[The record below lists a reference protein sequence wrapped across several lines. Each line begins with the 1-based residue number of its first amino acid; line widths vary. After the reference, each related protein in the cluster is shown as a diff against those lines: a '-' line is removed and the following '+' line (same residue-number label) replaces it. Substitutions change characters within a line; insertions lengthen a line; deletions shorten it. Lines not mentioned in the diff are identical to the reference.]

1 MTQTTLNDLPI
12 LLAILGFGVMGIGA
26 LVSPQRVSRQFD
38 IPTLTAAGRNE
49 VRAVYGGFGLAM
61 AAGLAAALALPGLR
75 AGVFLTVAAALAG
88 MAGGR
93 LVSAGID
100 RTLGRLPALYLVLEA
115 VMAAALAYAALG
127 RQA

>member
-1 MTQTTLNDLPI
+1 MTHATLNDLPI
-12 LLAILGFGVMGIGA
+12 LLAILGFVVMGIGA

-61 AAGLAAALALPGLR
+61 AAGLAAALAVPGLR
-75 AGVFLTVAAALAG
+75 AGVCLAVAAALAG

-100 RTLGRLPALYLVLEA
+100 RTLGRLPALYLMLEA

>member
-1 MTQTTLNDLPI
+1 MTHATLNDLPI
-12 LLAILGFGVMGIGA
+12 LLAILGFVVMGIGA

-61 AAGLAAALALPGLR
+61 AAGLVAALALPGLR
-75 AGVFLTVAAALAG
+75 AGVCLTVAAALAG

-115 VMAAALAYAALG
+115 VMAAALVYAALG

>member
-1 MTQTTLNDLPI
+1 MTHATLNDLPI
-12 LLAILGFGVMGIGA
+12 LLAILGFVVMGIGA

-61 AAGLAAALALPGLR
+61 AAGLVAALALPGLR
-75 AGVFLTVAAALAG
+75 AGVCLAVAAALAG

-100 RTLGRLPALYLVLEA
+100 RTLGRLPALYLMLEA

>member
-1 MTQTTLNDLPI
+1 MTHATLNDLPI
-12 LLAILGFGVMGIGA
+12 LLAILGFVVMGIGA

-61 AAGLAAALALPGLR
+61 AAGLAAALAVPGLR
-75 AGVFLTVAAALAG
+75 AGVCLAVAAALAG

>member
-1 MTQTTLNDLPI
+1 MTHITLNDLPM
-12 LLAILGFGVMGIGA
+12 LVAILGFGVMGIGA
-26 LVSPQRVSRQFD
+26 LVSPLRVSRQFD

-61 AAGLAAALALPGLR
+61 AAGLAAALAVPGLR
-75 AGVFLTVAAALAG
+75 AGVCLAVAAALAG

-100 RTLGRLPALYLVLEA
+100 RTLGRLPALYLMLEA

>member
-1 MTQTTLNDLPI
+1 MTHTSLNDLPV
-12 LLAILGFGVMGIGA
+12 LLAILGFVVMGIGA

-61 AAGLAAALALPGLR
+61 AAGLAAALAVPGLR
-75 AGVFLTVAAALAG
+75 AGVCLAVAAALAG

-100 RTLGRLPALYLVLEA
+100 RTLGRLPALYLMLEA

>member
-1 MTQTTLNDLPI
+1 
-12 LLAILGFGVMGIGA
+12 
-26 LVSPQRVSRQFD
+26 VSRQFD

-61 AAGLAAALALPGLR
+61 AAGLAAALAVPGLR
-75 AGVFLTVAAALAG
+75 AGVCLAVAAALAG

-100 RTLGRLPALYLVLEA
+100 RTLGRLPALYLMLEA

>member
-1 MTQTTLNDLPI
+1 MTHATLNDLPI
-12 LLAILGFGVMGIGA
+12 LLAILGFVVMGIGA

-61 AAGLAAALALPGLR
+61 AAGLVAALAVPGLR
-75 AGVFLTVAAALAG
+75 AGVCLAVAAALAG

-115 VMAAALAYAALG
+115 VMAAALVYAALG

>member
-1 MTQTTLNDLPI
+1 MTHTSLNDLPV

-61 AAGLAAALALPGLR
+61 AAGLAAALAVPGLR
-75 AGVFLTVAAALAG
+75 AGVCLAVAAALAG

>member
-1 MTQTTLNDLPI
+1 MTHITLNDLPI
-12 LLAILGFGVMGIGA
+12 LVAILGFGVMGIGA
-26 LVSPQRVSRQFD
+26 LVSPLRVSRQFD
-38 IPTLTAAGRNE
+38 MPTLTAAGRSE

-75 AGVFLTVAAALAG
+75 AGVCLTVAAALAG

-100 RTLGRLPALYLVLEA
+100 RALGRLPALYLVLEA
-115 VMAAALAYAALG
+115 VMAAALAYAAMG

>member
-1 MTQTTLNDLPI
+1 MTHATLNDLPI
-12 LLAILGFGVMGIGA
+12 LLAILGFVVMGIGA

-75 AGVFLTVAAALAG
+75 VGVCLTVAAALAG

-115 VMAAALAYAALG
+115 VMAAALVYAALG

>member
-1 MTQTTLNDLPI
+1 MTHTSLNDLPV
-12 LLAILGFGVMGIGA
+12 LLAILGFVVMGIGA

-61 AAGLAAALALPGLR
+61 AAGLVAALALPGLR
-75 AGVFLTVAAALAG
+75 AGVCLAVAAALAG

-100 RTLGRLPALYLVLEA
+100 RTLGRLPALYLMLEA